1 MTESTSLERLRWRL
15 SLSVASS
22 PALARQLTGI
32 EIESLKTLAD
42 LARIPLIRKSELPA
56 LQRENPPFAGIA
68 MAPGKFKRLFMSP
81 GPIFEAE
88 NHGDDPYGAKR
99 ALAACGVGAGDI
111 VLNCFSYHLTPG
123 AFIVESGAHA
133 LGAPIIPAGP
143 GNSEQT
149 IQAIQ
154 QLKPTAYAGPPDYLK
169 ILLDKAAAAGADA
182 SSIRNAFVSGAAL
195 PASLR
200 AELEGRGVRTR
211 QAFATAEL
219 GVIAYE
225 TDGADGQ
232 PLPGMKVD
240 EDIWLEIVRPGSG
253 DPLPLDGVGEIVVTA
268 LRGGFPLLRFATGD
282 LSAYIDEARIRGWM
296 GRADQTT
303 KVKGMFVHP
312 GEVVEIGKRHPEL
325 GALRLVVRREG
336 EQDVMTLRAE
346 IASPA
351 PGLAEDVARTLQAI
365 TKLRGAVE
373 LVAPGALPNDG
384 KTIADERP
392 VG

>member
-1 MTESTSLERLRWRL
+1 MTEPASLQRLRSRL
-15 SLSVASS
+15 RDLVDSS
-22 PALARQLTGI
+22 PALARQLAGI
-32 EIESLKTLAD
+32 EIESLRTFAD
-42 LARIPLIRKSELPA
+42 LAGIPLMRKSELA
-56 LQRENPPFAGIA
+56 VLQRENPPFAGIA
-68 MAPGKFKRLFMSP
+68 TAPEKFKRLFMSP
-81 GPIFEAE
+81 GPIFEGE
-88 NHGDDPYGAKR
+88 DHGDDFYGAKR
-99 ALAACGVGAGDI
+99 ALSACGVDAGDI

-123 AFIVESGAHA
+123 AFIVESGAQA
-133 LGAPIIPAGP
+133 LGAAVIPAGP

-149 IQAIQ
+149 IRAID

-169 ILLDKAAAAGADA
+169 ILLDKAAAAGVDA
-182 SSIRNAFVSGAAL
+182 GSIRKAFVSGAAL

-225 TDGADGQ
+225 TDGADAK
-232 PLPGMKVD
+232 PLAGMKVD

-253 DPLPLDGVGEIVVTA
+253 HPLPLGGVGEIVVTA
-268 LRGGFPLLRFATGD
+268 LRGNFPLLRFATGD
-282 LSAYIDEARIRGWM
+282 LSAFIDATRIRGWM

-312 GEVVEIGKRHPEL
+312 SEVVEIGKRHREL
-325 GALRLVVRREG
+325 GVLRLVVRREG

-351 PGLAEDVARTLQAI
+351 PGLAEDVAKTLQAI
-365 TKLRGAVE
+365 TKLSGAVE
-373 LVAPGALPNDG
+373 FFAPGALPNDG